1 MILDQQRKQHMKITR
16 DQLKRIIHEAVDSE
30 PVDSTGLYELSTL
43 LTSIREQLM
52 TLSTI
57 EGEKNAVSD
66 WLKRLGSFE
75 ENLRSDVKAAVSWSR
90 GR

>member
-1 MILDQQRKQHMKITR
+1 MKITR

-30 PVDSTGLYELSTL
+30 FVDSTGLYELSTL

-75 ENLRSDVKAAVSWSR
+75 ENLRSDVKAAVGWSR
-90 GR
+90 RR